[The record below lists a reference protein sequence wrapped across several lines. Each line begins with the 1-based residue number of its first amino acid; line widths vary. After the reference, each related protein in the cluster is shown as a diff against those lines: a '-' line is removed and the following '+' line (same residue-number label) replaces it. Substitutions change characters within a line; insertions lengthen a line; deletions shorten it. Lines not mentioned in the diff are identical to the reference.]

1 MIDIHSHIIPGIDDG
16 SKNIDITI
24 EMLKNAANDG
34 ISSIVATPHFC
45 FDYGKATITEVK
57 QYVEK
62 LNLLVQKENIN
73 IKIFSGQEVYFY
85 EGMIAD
91 YKNGITGTI
100 NDSRYMLIEF
110 PMDKFPE
117 NAFDVLYEL
126 KIKNIVPIIAHVER
140 YRYIVDDPS
149 FINRMI
155 DEEYLF
161 QLNAGSIEG
170 KFGSSIQ
177 KTAEMLLENG
187 IYSFIGSDAHGVG
200 RRCTGL
206 KTALDICK
214 DIDENSVE
222 IFLVNSEKLLD
233 NKEIEF
239 TGRKI
244 EKKKKGLFS
253 FFRR

>member
-16 SKNIDITI
+16 SKDIDITI
-24 EMLKNAANDG
+24 DMLKNAAKDG
-34 ISSIVATPHFC
+34 TSSIVATPHFC

-57 QYVEK
+57 EYVEK
-62 LNLLVQKENIN
+62 LNLLAEKEDIN
-73 IKIFSGQEVYFY
+73 IKIFAGQEIYFY
-85 EGMIAD
+85 EGMIDD
-91 YKNGITGTI
+91 YRHGTTGTI

-126 KIKNIVPIIAHVER
+126 KIRDIVPIIAHVER
-140 YRYIVDDPS
+140 YKFVVEDPS
-149 FINRMI
+149 FINKLI

-161 QLNAGSIEG
+161 QLNSGSIEG

-177 KTAEMLLENG
+177 KTAEILLRNG
-187 IYSFIGSDAHGVG
+187 IYSFIGSDAHSNG

-222 IFLVNSEKLLD
+222 MFLANSEKLLD

-239 TGRKI
+239 AGRKI

-253 FFRR
+253 FFKR

>member
-16 SKNIDITI
+16 SKDIDITI

-34 ISSIVATPHFC
+34 TSSIVATPHFC

-62 LNLLVQKENIN
+62 LNLLVQKENID

-149 FINRMI
+149 FINKLI

-177 KTAEMLLENG
+177 KTAEILLKNG
-187 IYSFIGSDAHGVG
+187 IYSFIGSDAHSNG

-206 KTALDICK
+206 KATLDICK
-214 DIDENSVE
+214 DIDENSSE
-222 IFLVNSEKLLD
+222 MFLANSEKLLD

-239 TGRKI
+239 VGTKI
-244 EKKKKGLFS
+244 KKKKKGLFS
-253 FFRR
+253 FFIK